1 MNAIVD
7 YQLAFECTSNDKSQQ
22 LIANAIPPLATV
34 ETWVNAVLIHEGT
47 GQQEVT
53 VRITGEEESHT
64 LNHEY
69 RGKDKPTNVL
79 SFPFE
84 SPPGITM
91 NLLGD
96 LVVCAPVIMAEAS
109 EQGKLPTNHYA
120 HMVVHGILHLLGY
133 DHIDDADA
141 QIMEDKE
148 IRILATLGIDDPY
161 ESQ

>member
-1 MNAIVD
+1 MIAIVD
-7 YQLAFECTSNDKSQQ
+7 YQQAYEADEVMAK
-22 LIANAIPPLATV
+22 AIPSLEQIEA
-34 ETWVNAVLIHEGT
+34 WANAVLVAENT
-47 GQQEVT
+47 GEQEIT
-53 VRITGEEESHT
+53 VRFTDDEESQT

-84 SPPGITM
+84 VPPGIEM

-96 LVVCAPVIMAEAS
+96 LVICVPVIMREAQ
-109 EQGKLPTNHYA
+109 EQDKTPTNHYA

-141 QIMEDKE
+141 DIMEAKE
-148 IRILATLGIDDPY
+148 IRILASLNIGNPY
-161 ESQ
+161 Q

>member
-1 MNAIVD
+1 MIAIVD
-7 YQLAFECTSNDKSQQ
+7 YQQAYEADEVMAK
-22 LIANAIPPLATV
+22 AIPSLEQIEA
-34 ETWVNAVLIHEGT
+34 WANAVLVAENT
-47 GQQEVT
+47 GEQEIT
-53 VRITGEEESHT
+53 VRFTDDEESQT

-84 SPPGITM
+84 VPPGIEM

-96 LVVCAPVIMAEAS
+96 LVICVPVIMREAE
-109 EQGKLPTNHYA
+109 EQDKTPTNHYA

-141 QIMEDKE
+141 DILEAKE
-148 IRILATLGIDDPY
+148 IRILASLNIGNPY
-161 ESQ
+161 Q